1 MITGLSSIIGE
12 GDYNTDNLI
21 RIKGDD
27 TAAAKSR
34 AYKGGGYEDWYLPN
48 RAEASKMYKA
58 LVKGKG
64 KNKAKKVPGY
74 EKIHQGFWESP
85 STWTSEMYKAD
96 KAYYMFTDSY
106 VGEISEGWVYTYIF
120 MKMELT
126 NSQSIR
132 PIRKF

>member
-27 TAAAKSR
+27 TAAAKAR

-74 EKIHQGFWESP
+74 KKYIKGFGRALQHGP
-85 STWTSEMYKAD
+85 VKCTMRIKHIICLQIL
-96 KAYYMFTDSY
+96 M
-106 VGEISEGWVYTYIF
+106 
-120 MKMELT
+120 
-126 NSQSIR
+126 
-132 PIRKF
+132 